1 VSEPAP
7 SAATSFAECARAA
20 LARWP
25 VQVARLEPL
34 KVRENAVFAAHLNDG
49 GRVIVRVH
57 RLGYHSDDA
66 LESEHLWMSALAAV
80 GIAVP
85 RALYSRAGRAFEK
98 IEVEGLPGARQVDVF
113 EWIDGCQLGSVEQG
127 LVAGAPVASTYG
139 ALGEIAARMH
149 SAACAWSAPPG
160 FRRHSWDAPGLVGE
174 SPFWGRFWDLE
185 ALTAEQRHF
194 FERLRSY
201 VAQDLASFGEGTDRF
216 GLIHADL
223 VPENV
228 LATAE
233 GLKVIDFDDA
243 GYGWHLFEMAT
254 SLYFIRREPCYEE
267 ARAGL
272 LEGYRRVRPL
282 SASHERLL
290 PLFLAARGTTYLG
303 WVHTRRGEAVAREL
317 TPMLIELAVA
327 AGEDYFATR

>member
-1 VSEPAP
+1 M
-7 SAATSFAECARAA
+7 
-20 LARWP
+20 
-25 VQVARLEPL
+25 QVARLEPL

-327 AGEDYFATR
+327 AGEDYFATRQAPVIC

>member
-1 VSEPAP
+1 VSD
-7 SAATSFAECARAA
+7 AAQSSSTAFAECAREA

-25 VQVARLEPL
+25 VQLARLEPL
-34 KVRENAVFAAHLNDG
+34 KVRENAVFAAHLHDG
-49 GRVIVRVH
+49 GRIIVRVH
-57 RLGYHSDDA
+57 RLGYHSDEA
-66 LESEHLWMSALAAV
+66 LESEHLWMSALAGA
-80 GIAVP
+80 GITVP
-85 RALYSRAGRAFEK
+85 RALNSRAGRVFEK

-113 EWIDGCQLGSVEQG
+113 EWIEGSQLGSVEQG
-127 LVAGAPVASTYG
+127 LATGAPVASTYE
-139 ALGEIAARMH
+139 ALGEIAARIH
-149 SAACAWSAPPG
+149 SAACAWPPPPG
-160 FRRHSWDAPGLVGE
+160 FRRHSWDAAGLVGE
-174 SPFWGRFWDLE
+174 SPFWGRFWELE
-185 ALTAEQRHF
+185 ALTAVQRRF
-194 FERLRSY
+194 FERLRDC
-201 VAQDLASFGEGTDRF
+201 VAQDLATFGQGADRF

-228 LATAE
+228 LATAD

-282 SASHERLL
+282 SAAHEQLL

>member
-1 VSEPAP
+1 VTEAAQSPATP
-7 SAATSFAECARAA
+7 FAECARVA

-25 VQVARLEPL
+25 VQLARLEPL
-34 KVRENAVFAAHLNDG
+34 KVRENAVFAAHLHAG
-49 GRVIVRVH
+49 GRIIVRVH
-57 RLGYHSDDA
+57 RLGYHSDEA
-66 LESEHLWMSALAAV
+66 LESEHLWMSALAGA
-80 GIAVP
+80 GITVP
-85 RALYSRAGRAFEK
+85 RALHSRAGRAFEK
-98 IEVEGLPGARQVDVF
+98 IEIEGLPGARQVDVF
-113 EWIDGCQLGSVEQG
+113 EWIEGCQLGSVEQG
-127 LVAGAPVASTYG
+127 LVAGAPVASTYQ
-139 ALGEIAARMH
+139 ALGEIAARIH
-149 SAACAWSAPPG
+149 SAACVWPAPPG
-160 FRRHSWDAPGLVGE
+160 FRRHSWDAAGLVGD
-174 SPFWGRFWDLE
+174 SPFWGRFWELE
-185 ALTAEQRHF
+185 ALTAAQRRF
-194 FERLRSY
+194 FERLRDC
-201 VAQDLASFGEGTDRF
+201 VAQDLASFGEGADRF

-228 LATAE
+228 LATAD

-267 ARAGL
+267 ARTGL
-272 LEGYRRVRPL
+272 FEGYRRVRPL

>member
-1 VSEPAP
+1 MSDAVQP
-7 SAATSFAECARAA
+7 SATPFAECARAA

-25 VQVARLEPL
+25 VQIARLEPL
-34 KVRENAVFAAHLNDG
+34 KVRENAVFAAHLRDG

-57 RLGYHSDDA
+57 RLGYHSDEA
-66 LESEHLWMSALAAV
+66 LESEHLWMSALARA

-85 RALYSRAGRAFEK
+85 RALHSRAGRAFEK
-98 IEVEGLPGARQVDVF
+98 IEIEGLPGARQVDVF
-113 EWIDGCQLGSVEQG
+113 EWIEGCQLGSVEQG
-127 LVAGAPVASTYG
+127 LLKGAPVASTYA
-139 ALGEIAARMH
+139 ALGEIAARIH
-149 SAACAWSAPPG
+149 SAAGAWAAPPG
-160 FRRHSWDAPGLVGE
+160 FRRHSWDAAGLVGE
-174 SPFWGRFWDLE
+174 RPFWGRFWELE
-185 ALTAEQRHF
+185 ALTAVQRRF
-194 FERLRSY
+194 FERLRGC
-201 VAQDLASFGEGTDRF
+201 VAQDLAAFGEGADRF

-228 LATAE
+228 LAATD

-254 SLYFIRREPCYEE
+254 SLYFIRRDPCYAE

-272 LEGYRRVRPL
+272 LEGYRRVLPL
-282 SASHERLL
+282 SASHEQRL